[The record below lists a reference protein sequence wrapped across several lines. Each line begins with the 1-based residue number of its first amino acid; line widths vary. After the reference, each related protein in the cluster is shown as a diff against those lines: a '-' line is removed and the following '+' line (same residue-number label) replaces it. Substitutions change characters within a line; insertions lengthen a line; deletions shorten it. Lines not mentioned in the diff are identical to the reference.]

1 MAFVGFLRSDEALH
15 ARACDLEISHKIAKL
30 SLPHSN
36 MDLFRKGDE
45 VLIARTGTSTCPV
58 DMGAACAAT
67 GICLDSDVFLLEE
80 LLKLRMGK
88 N

>member
-1 MAFVGFLRSDEALH
+1 MSELVTWRSPTRWLNCH
-15 ARACDLEISHKIAKL
+15 YHIAIQTY
-30 SLPHSN
+30 SGRVMRHS
-36 MDLFRKGDE
+36 
-45 VLIARTGTSTCPV
+45 GTSTCPV